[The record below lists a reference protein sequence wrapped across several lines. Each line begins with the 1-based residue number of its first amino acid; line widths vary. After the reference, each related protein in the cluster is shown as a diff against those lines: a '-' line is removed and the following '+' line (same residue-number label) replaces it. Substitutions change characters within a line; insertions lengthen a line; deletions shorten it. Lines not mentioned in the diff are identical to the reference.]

1 MTRFLVS
8 PSTSK
13 KKRTKPHL
21 YCISHPTIAGE
32 GYMLSPRRLSPGT
45 CLIQTHTQ
53 KKKKGI
59 SISARPLSL
68 ILDESRVF
76 FLQENV
82 IDCHRRSP
90 FFWNLLIILLLL
102 PLLLP
107 SFPSAYFSLST
118 NSVLCTKGS
127 GNLKVCVE
135 SKGKKKQVERE
146 NGGFVDLW
154 MKKTR
159 QIIKK
164 IKLFRVY
171 IPAKSQG
178 LLRKS
183 DNRKG
188 NAHHV
193 GGALKMRL

>member
-1 MTRFLVS
+1 MFDTN
-8 PSTSK
+8 
-13 KKRTKPHL
+13 
-21 YCISHPTIAGE
+21 
-32 GYMLSPRRLSPGT
+32 
-45 CLIQTHTQ
+45 THTE
-53 KKKKGI
+53 KKKGNFHLCPPTLPY
-59 SISARPLSL
+59 SRREPSFLFTRKRNWLPPSQSL
-68 ILDESRVF
+68 
-76 FLQENV
+76 
-82 IDCHRRSP
+82 
-90 FFWNLLIILLLL
+90 FWNLLIILLLL

-107 SFPSAYFSLST
+107 GPSPALISLCPQI
-118 NSVLCTKGS
+118 LCCAQKGP
-127 GNLKVCVE
+127 E
-135 SKGKKKQVERE
+135 TSKFVSSQKEKKKQVERE

>member
-13 KKRTKPHL
+13 KSAQSPT

-45 CLIQTHTQ
+45 CLIQTHTHTH
-53 KKKKGI
+53 KKGI

-76 FLQENV
+76 FFTRKRNWLPSSQ
-82 IDCHRRSP
+82 SL
-90 FFWNLLIILLLL
+90 FWNLLIILLLL
-102 PLLLP
+102 LPLP
-107 SFPSAYFSLST
+107 SFSGAYFSLST

-135 SKGKKKQVERE
+135 SKGKKKQVEIE

-154 MKKTR
+154 MKKTTNE
-159 QIIKK
+159 K
-164 IKLFRVY
+164 
-171 IPAKSQG
+171 
-178 LLRKS
+178 
-183 DNRKG
+183 
-188 NAHHV
+188 
-193 GGALKMRL
+193 

>member
-13 KKRTKPHL
+13 KSAQSPT

-32 GYMLSPRRLSPGT
+32 GYVLSPRRLSPGT
-45 CLIQTHTQ
+45 CLIQTHTHTHT
-53 KKKKGI
+53 KKGNFHLCPPTLPY
-59 SISARPLSL
+59 SRREPSFLFTRKRNWLPSSQSL
-68 ILDESRVF
+68 
-76 FLQENV
+76 
-82 IDCHRRSP
+82 
-90 FFWNLLIILLLL
+90 FWNLLIILLLL

-107 SFPSAYFSLST
+107 SFSSAYFSLST

-154 MKKTR
+154 MKTR
-159 QIIKK
+159 QIKK
-164 IKLFRVY
+164 
-171 IPAKSQG
+171 
-178 LLRKS
+178 
-183 DNRKG
+183 
-188 NAHHV
+188 
-193 GGALKMRL
+193 